1 MTQQPHYIDCIT
13 NHCFIAGIWLSH
25 CNYVMMYVN
34 YWRVWYRGGKIAFK
48 PNRVLISSALCSF
61 LSLPL
66 SALAN
71 LFNHMSLSLSHP
83 FSNSAPSPP
92 QSIFSPCLIASSLSH
107 PAPSPTQTHILLI
120 LCLYLCLIHPKIQ
133 LPHLL
138 KSIFSPWLIAS
149 SQFGSNS
156 LYLSLSLTSGRWPS
170 KSYKRRVI

>member
-1 MTQQPHYIDCIT
+1 MYINILVFYT
-13 NHCFIAGIWLSH
+13 HLSSFH
-25 CNYVMMYVN
+25 MS
-34 YWRVWYRGGKIAFK
+34 
-48 PNRVLISSALCSF
+48 LSS
-61 LSLPL
+61 SLY
-66 SALAN
+66 
-71 LFNHMSLSLSHP
+71 LFNSLSLSLSHP
-83 FSNSAPSPP
+83 FSNSAPPP
-92 QSIFSPCLIASSLSH
+92 HQSIFSPCLIASSLSH

-138 KSIFSPWLIAS
+138 KSIFSPWQIAS